1 MGRIVR
7 TAAFIR
13 TSSSELCF
21 GFPQTVTSFAI
32 RAGPFGPAVSIGGKQ
47 WGSRGRT
54 SPPRRVLK
62 RHVLEVVAAL
72 LADGIINENEAKEIR
87 KAADKAKAG

>member
-1 MGRIVR
+1 MG
-7 TAAFIR
+7 FQ
-13 TSSSELCF
+13 
-21 GFPQTVTSFAI
+21 GKDFPSKT
-32 RAGPFGPAVSIGGKQ
+32 G
-47 WGSRGRT
+47 
-54 SPPRRVLK
+54 LK